1 VGVPPCR
8 RIRLQTITP
17 ATSRT
22 ATAPRMIET
31 TGEWRRKTAQ
41 TSKTTGLMIRK
52 ARDVLLEE
60 TCRYCCR

>member
-1 VGVPPCR
+1 
-8 RIRLQTITP
+8 
-17 ATSRT
+17 
-22 ATAPRMIET
+22 MIET